1 MIATRA
7 ELASYLDQT
16 NLVLGASRHELDA
29 FLHEAVDHVFFA
41 VCVLPNMTPL
51 ARRIT
56 AGTPVRVAAVV
67 SFPLGGDTLMVKQA
81 EARMLL
87 DLGADE
93 IDVVVDVAQARMGRY
108 DAVAEEVAA
117 VRSIL
122 GTGQVLKAIIEVPLL
137 TEGQTVGA
145 ALAAERGGAHIVKTS
160 TGFKGLKLRSTSD
173 QDVRLLRRTL
183 RPETGIK
190 AAGGIRTTAEA
201 LAMIEAGATRIG
213 TSSGVAILAGLQE

>member
-1 MIATRA
+1 
-7 ELASYLDQT
+7 
-16 NLVLGASRHELDA
+16 
-29 FLHEAVDHVFFA
+29 
-41 VCVLPNMTPL
+41 
-51 ARRIT
+51 
-56 AGTPVRVAAVV
+56 
-67 SFPLGGDTLMVKQA
+67 
-81 EARMLL
+81 
-87 DLGADE
+87 
-93 IDVVVDVAQARMGRY
+93 
-108 DAVAEEVAA
+108 
-117 VRSIL
+117 
-122 GTGQVLKAIIEVPLL
+122 VLKAIIEVPLL